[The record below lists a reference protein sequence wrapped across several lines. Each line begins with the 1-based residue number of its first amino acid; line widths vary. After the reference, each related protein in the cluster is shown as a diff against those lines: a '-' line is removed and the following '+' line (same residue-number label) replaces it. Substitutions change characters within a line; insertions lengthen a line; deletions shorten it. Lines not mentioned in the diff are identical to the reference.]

1 VSIDAWQLMGSVAA
15 MAFTLGFMDQ
25 LRVTFRTRNVDGL
38 SRLQWCVFA
47 AASAIFAAFYAHLEQ
62 WLMVSI
68 SVLGTLC
75 CLTILTLIFKYHHG
89 EKSDNPE
96 PRMHANERE

>member
-1 VSIDAWQLMGSVAA
+1 MGSVAA

-25 LRVTFRTRNVDGL
+25 LRVTFTTRNVDGL

-62 WLMVSI
+62 WLMVAISI
-68 SVLGTLC
+68 LGTLC
-75 CLTILTLIFKYHHG
+75 CLTILTLIFKYHDG
-89 EKSDNPE
+89 EKSDHPE
-96 PRMHANERE
+96 SRMHANERE